1 MTRLPAAQRREQLLD
16 TAVALFAER
25 GFGGSTT
32 ADLAKAAGVT
42 EPIIYR
48 HFASKKDL
56 FIAVID
62 RTSERTIE
70 TWDRQL
76 RSARDSAHRLRR
88 LIGANPMV
96 TDRGRGIY
104 RVIVQAMMEIQDPD
118 VLGAIQR
125 HIRKLHQFVSA
136 EVERAQGEGIV
147 SKYYTPEITAWTLLN
162 LGLGFGMMEALNIPG
177 HGVDDRGVRVRD
189 LIARMMLGDKATD
202 DHARAQA
209 TEHDD

>member
-147 SKYYTPEITAWTLLN
+147 SRYYTPEITAWTLLN